1 MDSKNLPKI
10 SCIIH
15 TRNSEATLKSA
26 LDSVKWVDELMVV
39 DMASSDET
47 LSIAQKFTN
56 TIYSAP
62 YDPRIDGIR
71 NRYIEKAVNPWIL
84 VLDSDEYLAND
95 AEGIIRDLIAR
106 YGAQYDAF
114 SIPRYN
120 YIAGQ
125 VMRGSGWYPDH
136 QVRLFRKG
144 AVIWKDTTHVPPE
157 VRSGK
162 HKVMKLNPPQ
172 CLHIH
177 HSNYR
182 NLSHFIEKQLFYALN
197 DTYDP
202 DPESFDYSR
211 YVARAYEQLAKRT
224 DPANDGDVSK
234 ALAVVMAW
242 DSMMRGIIH
251 WDRLAER
258 PPLEDACALPVV
270 TSNLPCQSSIAPVS
284 EITYGRKDLLPVE
297 ERLLRL
303 EAIENSLSWKALQKF
318 LAFFDTVLFPW
329 HSRRRRF
336 LLTIVYSLQKR
347 FLKKKTHLKQ

>member
-1 MDSKNLPKI
+1 MDSKNVQKV

-15 TRNSEATLKSA
+15 TWNSEATLEKA

-39 DMASSDET
+39 DMASSDQT
-47 LSIAQKFTN
+47 LSIAQKFTK
-56 TIYSAP
+56 TIYSTP
-62 YDPRIDGIR
+62 YVQRIDGIR
-71 NRYIEKAVNPWIL
+71 NDYIDKAVNHWIL

-95 AEGIIRDLIAR
+95 AEDAIRGLIAH
-106 YGAQYDAF
+106 YGDQYDVF
-114 SIPRYN
+114 SMPRYN

-136 QVRLFRKG
+136 QIRLFRKG
-144 AVIWKDTTHVPPE
+144 AVIWKDTIHVPPE
-157 VRSGK
+157 VRSEK
-162 HKVMKLNPPQ
+162 HKVMKLSPPL

-182 NLSHFIEKQLFYALN
+182 DISHFIEKQVSYALN
-197 DTYDP
+197 DQYNP
-202 DPESFDYSR
+202 NPESFDFSR

-224 DPANDGDVSK
+224 DPANDGDISR
-234 ALAVVMAW
+234 ALAIIMAW

-251 WDRLAER
+251 WDRLSER

-270 TSNLPCQSSIAPVS
+270 TSNLPYRSSIATVS

-303 EAIENSLSWKALQKF
+303 ETIENSLSWKVLQKF

-336 LLTIVYSLQKR
+336 FLNIMYLLQKK
-347 FLKKKTHLKQ
+347 FLKKKTHLTE